1 MATRSALVRRRDGV
15 YICRVM
21 SIRPRDTTP
30 EAWSEQLAALERLG
44 PEGRVRVALDLSEA
58 VRSIEL
64 AGILARN
71 PGWETADAVRH
82 LVSSRY
88 GVRLPAAP

>member
-1 MATRSALVRRRDGV
+1 
-15 YICRVM
+15 M

-30 EAWSEQLAALERLG
+30 EAWSAQLAALDRLG

-64 AGILARN
+64 AGILARH
-71 PGWETADAVRH
+71 PGWEMAEAVRH
-82 LVSSRY
+82 LVARRH
-88 GVRLPAAP
+88 GIRLPAAR